1 MPCPYLFSILA
12 FMRCL
17 DGIASSLLDCV
28 RPVDRIGPRGDD
40 LTLLL
45 RRSEV
50 ADLLDL
56 RQAMSVLEQTFREQ
70 SDGRVKQV
78 PPLRFMNRGMRM
90 VVGGLEAQD
99 KNGFRVSVTGGE
111 SMAMLFEISSGK
123 LLSLMGYPFSN
134 LRISATVGL
143 AVDRFANRNG
153 KTVAMIGSGRLALP
167 VLEPAC
173 AVRPIER
180 VLVYSRSAE
189 KRQAFA
195 RKASEALKISVTA
208 VASAEQAIESA
219 EMVLVSTNSPS
230 AALCGK
236 WLRPGVSVFGVGRPN
251 EFDDDVYLRA
261 GLICITSKTHE
272 LGYYDTKL
280 DQPLIR
286 LAQNGTISWDSITE
300 FGDSLSEKISLPE
313 KSNGIIVFRDSQ
325 GGYGDLALAAWAYD
339 EAGRRGLGREIS
351 VE

>member
-1 MPCPYLFSILA
+1 
-12 FMRCL
+12 
-17 DGIASSLLDCV
+17 
-28 RPVDRIGPRGDD
+28 

-50 ADLLDL
+50 FALLDL
-56 RQAMSVLEQTFREQ
+56 CQAMSVLEQTFREQ
-70 SDGRVKQV
+70 SEGRVKQV

-111 SMAMLFEISSGK
+111 SLAMLFEISSGE

-143 AVDRFANRNG
+143 AAARFGNLNA

-195 RKASEALKISVTA
+195 RKASEALKIPVTA

-219 EMVLVSTNSPS
+219 EMVLVSTNSPA
-230 AALCGK
+230 AALFGK
-236 WLRPGVSVFGVGRPN
+236 WLRPGLSVFGVGRPN
-251 EFDDDVYLRA
+251 EFDDDVYSRA
-261 GLICITSKTHE
+261 SLICVTSKTHE
-272 LGYYDTKL
+272 LGYYDTRL

-286 LAQNGTISWDSITE
+286 LSQNGTISWDSVVE
-300 FGDSLSEKISLPE
+300 FGDVVSGKTAVPE
-313 KSNGIIVFRDSQ
+313 KSNSIIVFRDSQ
-325 GGYGDLALAAWAYD
+325 GGYGDLALAAWAYK
-339 EAGRRGLGREIS
+339 EARRRGLGREITT
-351 VE
+351 E